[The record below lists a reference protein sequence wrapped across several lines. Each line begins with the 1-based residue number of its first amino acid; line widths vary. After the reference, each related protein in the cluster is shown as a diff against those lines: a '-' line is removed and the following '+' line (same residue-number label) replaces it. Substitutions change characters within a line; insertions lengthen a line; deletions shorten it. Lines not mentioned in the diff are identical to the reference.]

1 MINSMTGYGQ
11 ADGTFDDT
19 TYLVEIR
26 AVNNRYFKTR
36 LKLPD
41 SLAFLEDG
49 IEKLLQSHLARGSIN
64 YNLRLKNI
72 SASELFDID
81 ETALRSYTDQ
91 LAKIASSVEIK
102 SRLDVVN
109 LLNLPGIMTPVVPEA
124 AKAQRIKENILSVT
138 ERAIVELKKMRA
150 AEGQTIA
157 DDFDTHCGSMLDC
170 LEKISGRSSIV
181 LTEYQKKLS
190 TRVDSL
196 LTKANLQ
203 LDSDT
208 LAREVAIYADRCD
221 ISEEISRLR
230 SHLEQF
236 RETSRSNT
244 QAGRK
249 LDFITQ
255 EMLREANTIASKSGD
270 TEIIHYVVEIKC
282 LIDRIKEQVQN
293 VE

>member
-11 ADGTFDDT
+11 AEGTFDNT

-26 AVNNRYFKTR
+26 TVNNRYFKAR

-41 SLAFLEDG
+41 SLVFLEDD
-49 IEKLLQSHLARGSIN
+49 IEKLLQSHLARGSVN

-72 SASELFDID
+72 SADELFDID

-91 LAKIASSVEIK
+91 LAKIASSVK
-102 SRLDVVN
+102 LTSRLDVVN

-124 AKAQRIKENILSVT
+124 GRAQKIKENILSVT
-138 ERAIVELKKMRA
+138 EQAIVELKKMRTV
-150 AEGQTIA
+150 EGQTIA
-157 DDFDTHCGSMLDC
+157 GDFDTHCSAMLDYI
-170 LEKISGRSSIV
+170 EKISSRSSIV
-181 LTEYQKKLS
+181 LIEYQKKLS
-190 TRVDSL
+190 ARIDAL
-196 LTKANLQ
+196 LAKANLQ

-221 ISEEISRLR
+221 ISEEISRLG

-236 RETSRSNT
+236 RETLQANT

-255 EMLREANTIASKSGD
+255 EMLREANTIASKSGN

>member
-11 ADGTFDDT
+11 AEGAFDNT

-26 AVNNRYFKTR
+26 TVNNRYFKTR

-64 YNLRLKNI
+64 YNLRLKNV

-124 AKAQRIKENILSVT
+124 AKAQRIKENIS
-138 ERAIVELKKMRA
+138 
-150 AEGQTIA
+150 
-157 DDFDTHCGSMLDC
+157 
-170 LEKISGRSSIV
+170 
-181 LTEYQKKLS
+181 
-190 TRVDSL
+190 
-196 LTKANLQ
+196 
-203 LDSDT
+203 
-208 LAREVAIYADRCD
+208 
-221 ISEEISRLR
+221 
-230 SHLEQF
+230 
-236 RETSRSNT
+236 
-244 QAGRK
+244 
-249 LDFITQ
+249 
-255 EMLREANTIASKSGD
+255 
-270 TEIIHYVVEIKC
+270 
-282 LIDRIKEQVQN
+282 
-293 VE
+293 